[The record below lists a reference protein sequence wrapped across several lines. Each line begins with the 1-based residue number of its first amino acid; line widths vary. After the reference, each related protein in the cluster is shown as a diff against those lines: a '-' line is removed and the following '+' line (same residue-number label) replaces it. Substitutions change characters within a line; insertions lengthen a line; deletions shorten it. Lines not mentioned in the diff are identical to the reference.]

1 MASHGAASLARLP
14 ASAASTAAVT
24 TGGLTSLPPELLAEA
39 SRRLGWAALI
49 YACSYFVAY
58 FGPHVIAWLSVP
70 GYEFARVQN
79 VFAIASVL
87 LGLVVFG
94 LSRYSTL
101 APQRLLDIGLVFEVA
116 GALGIS
122 VAEFW
127 NGFLPVEIY
136 HNRFGGIPWECAWIL
151 VFPLIAPNTP
161 RKIAV
166 ASFFAASTGP
176 AVVAL
181 TAALGTDIGRAPV
194 MVATMFL
201 FSTYLC
207 AIVAYVIACI
217 VYGYGLRLRHA
228 REFGSYELVMKLG
241 EGGMGEV
248 WVARHRMLARPA
260 AVKLVRPELLG
271 HDQRSREMAIRRFE
285 REAMATAA
293 LRSTHTIDV
302 YDFGVAEDGSFFYV
316 MEFLEGLTLDTMVR
330 RFGPVE
336 SGRAVYLLRQICHSL
351 GEAHARGMIHRD
363 IKPANVFSSR
373 LGPDCDFVKVL
384 DFGLVKQTAALDE
397 STALTGYGIAA
408 GTPAFMAP
416 EVALS
421 QPNLDAR
428 ADIYAVGCVA
438 YWLLTGE
445 VVFKRD
451 TSLATVLAHVRD
463 TPDAPSARS
472 EIAIPAALDQLIL
485 ECLAKD
491 PGARPQTT
499 EDLVRRLDA
508 IAVRPWTPDDARKW
522 WALHGPLGTVSSAT
536 ADDRTPAAV
545 VYAKR

>member
-1 MASHGAASLARLP
+1 MPVLDPVSSTRSRSL
-14 ASAASTAAVT
+14 SSTPPSG
-24 TGGLTSLPPELLAEA
+24 GGLTSLPPELLAEA

-70 GYEFARVQN
+70 GYAFVRVQN
-79 VFAIASVL
+79 IFAVASVL

-94 LSRYSTL
+94 LSRWSNFT
-101 APQRLLDIGLVFEVA
+101 PQRLLDVGLVFEVA
-116 GALGIS
+116 GAFGIS
-122 VAEFW
+122 VAQFW
-127 NGFLPVEIY
+127 NGFVPVEIFQ
-136 HNRFGGIPWECAWIL
+136 NRFAGIPWESAWIL
-151 VFPLIAPNTP
+151 IFPLIAPNTP
-161 RKIAV
+161 RKVLAAAL
-166 ASFFAASTGP
+166 ASASTGP
-176 AVVAL
+176 VVVAL
-181 TAALGTDIGRAPV
+181 TAALGTDIGRTPV
-194 MVATMFL
+194 MVATQFL
-201 FSTYLC
+201 FTTYLC
-207 AIVAYVIACI
+207 AVLAYLIACI
-217 VYGYGLRLRHA
+217 VYGYGVRLRKA
-228 REFGSYELVMKLG
+228 REFGSYELVTKLG

-271 HDQRSREMAIRRFE
+271 HDQRSRETAIRRFE
-285 REAMATAA
+285 REARATAA

-302 YDFGVAEDGSFFYV
+302 YDFGVSEDGSFFYV
-316 MEFLEGLTLDTMVR
+316 MEFLEGLTLDTMVQR
-330 RFGPVE
+330 YGPIPA
-336 SGRAVYLLRQICHSL
+336 GRAVYLLRQICHSL
-351 GEAHARGMIHRD
+351 GEAHARGMVHRD
-363 IKPANVFSSR
+363 IKPANIFSSR

-384 DFGLVKQTAALDE
+384 DFGLVKQTTDLNE
-397 STALTGYGIAA
+397 STALTGLGVAA

-421 QPNLDAR
+421 QTDVDPR

-438 YWLLTGE
+438 YWLVTGE

-463 TPDAPSARS
+463 TPDAPSTHT
-472 EIAIPAALDQLIL
+472 ELPIPDSLDQLVL

-491 PGARPQTT
+491 PAARPQTT
-499 EDLVRRLDA
+499 GELSSRLDA
-508 IAVRPWTPDDARKW
+508 INVPPWTADDARKW

-545 VYAKR
+545 LHAKR